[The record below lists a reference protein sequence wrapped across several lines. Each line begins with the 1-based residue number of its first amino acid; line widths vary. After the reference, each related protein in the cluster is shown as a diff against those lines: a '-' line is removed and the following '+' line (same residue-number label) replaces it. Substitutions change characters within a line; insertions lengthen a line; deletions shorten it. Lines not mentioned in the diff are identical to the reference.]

1 MSFTGFEQHNVTF
14 GYDAPPPRDISDI
27 LYQANHAEGHFV
39 KRNTPLPDE
48 PMHPHEAE
56 DEHHALRE
64 DIESVLKTAANLS
77 PLVEGT
83 RKVEESIAMHKYSRL
98 ANASYDYFNS
108 KGNAGKVHDG
118 LRKSRYGYI
127 EDLKGFEVDE
137 ELSTLDNLVLH
148 NPITGET
155 HISFRGTTDDIKRTR
170 EFLSDWKTN
179 SKIAF
184 NPRSAENTKR
194 IAEARAQTERVIEK
208 YGKDEL
214 TVSGHSAGGFC
225 SSTVSEEFDIAGHH
239 FNPAISARQVRNT
252 VATRTEQNIY
262 KTELDFASP
271 LAFSKRIRGNY
282 NVNLVSITEEVPN
295 QAIVGAHSIEQFAP
309 EIESVASTGLVTVER
324 NTMLSSVKKSAGSII
339 ALGITAY
346 DTAKEMKED
355 RKTGDELQKAA
366 KQTITAAE
374 QTEEFVA
381 DNAIMD
387 VGLALAP
394 ETYGLSI
401 VAALGATVI
410 HNMAVSHFAA
420 ELKHEASTGIAR
432 VESWFKKLF

>member
-14 GYDAPPPRDISDI
+14 GNDAPPPRDISDI
-27 LYQANHAEGHFV
+27 LYQANRAEGHYV
-39 KRNTPLPDE
+39 KRDSPLPDE
-48 PMHPHEAE
+48 SMHPHEAE
-56 DEHHALRE
+56 DMHGALRE

-83 RKVEESIAMHKYSRL
+83 RKVEESIQMHKYSRL

-108 KGNAGKVHDG
+108 KGDARKVHDG

-127 EDLKGFEVDE
+127 DDLKGFEVDE

-155 HISFRGTTDDIKRTR
+155 HISFRGTTDDVKRTR
-170 EFLSDWKTN
+170 EFLNDWRVN

-184 NPRSAENTKR
+184 NPKSAANTKR
-194 IAEARAQTERVIEK
+194 IRDATSQTEKVIEK
-208 YGKDEL
+208 YGKDSL
-214 TVSGHSAGGFC
+214 TVSGHSQGGFV
-225 SSTVSEEFDIAGHH
+225 SSTISEEFDIAGHH

-282 NVNLVSITEEVPN
+282 NVNIVSITEEVEN
-295 QAIVGAHSIEQFAP
+295 TAIVGAHSIEQFAP

-324 NTMLSSVKKSAGSII
+324 NTMLSSVKKSAGSVI

-346 DTAKEMKED
+346 DTAKEMKQD
-355 RKTGDELQKAA
+355 RATGDEIQKAA
-366 KQTITAAE
+366 KQTITVAE

-410 HNMAVSHFAA
+410 HNLAVSHFAA
-420 ELKHEASTGIAR
+420 ELKDEASTGIAK
-432 VESWFKKLF
+432 VENWFKKVF

>member
-1 MSFTGFEQHNVTF
+1 
-14 GYDAPPPRDISDI
+14 
-27 LYQANHAEGHFV
+27 
-39 KRNTPLPDE
+39 
-48 PMHPHEAE
+48 MHPHEAE

-83 RKVEESIAMHKYSRL
+83 HKVEESIAMHKYSRL

-127 EDLKGFEVDE
+127 DDLRGFEVDE

-225 SSTVSEEFDIAGHH
+225 SSTVSEEFDSAGHH

-282 NVNLVSITEEVPN
+282 NVNLVSITEEVEN
-295 QAIVGAHSIEQFAP
+295 TAIVGAHSIDQFAP

-324 NTMLSSVKKSAGSII
+324 NTMLSSVKKSAGSVI

-355 RKTGDELQKAA
+355 RKTGDGLQKAA

-401 VAALGATVI
+401 VAALGVTAI
-410 HNMAVSHFAA
+410 HNLAVSHFAA
-420 ELKHEASTGIAR
+420 ELKDEASAGIAK